1 VQNSESLSELFKQLM
16 RGTANYIRAVVTD
29 FAITS
34 GKKMALFA
42 AALTCLVL
50 ALIYLSIGLINWLAM
65 YFFSPA
71 PPYFI
76 VALILLIAAAIMI
89 AIAARKKPKDDKDGE
104 DKEEKEE
111 KTSGEA

>member
-1 VQNSESLSELFKQLM
+1 MQDSESLSELFKQLM
-16 RGTANYIRAVVTD
+16 RGMANYTRAVITD

-42 AALTCLVL
+42 VALTCLVL
-50 ALIYLSIGLINWLAM
+50 ALIYLSIGLINWLAI
-65 YFFSPA
+65 YFLSPA

-76 VALILLIAAAIMI
+76 VALILLIAAAMMIMV
-89 AIAARKKPKDDKDGE
+89 AARKKPKDDDGE

-111 KTSGEA
+111 KTSAEA